1 MSPAPPMFVI
11 MPADISWI
19 SAMACFMRM
28 SLMAPL
34 RLSILARAVCIGD
47 VAGLHQI
54 LVGGFGLLELRAV
67 LGELGFHRLQA
78 QRVLAGGG
86 VVAGADMRGGLGA
99 QVFLLGFELA
109 HLAHEALGQA
119 GVGGEALVEV
129 ADLLAQIFL
138 LELQQGFGIAPFDAR
153 NKQGKETFEQVGNAA
168 EHGTSRQ
175 NGAQR
180 TREHEE

>member
-54 LVGGFGLLELRAV
+54 LVGGFRLLELGAV

-86 VVAGADMRGGLGA
+86 VVAGAHMRGGLGA

-119 GVGGEALVEV
+119 GVGGKALVEV

-138 LELQQGFGIAPFDAR
+138 FELQQALRDCVFRRP
-153 NKQGKETFEQVGNAA
+153 KQTGKGNL
-168 EHGTSRQ
+168 
-175 NGAQR
+175 
-180 TREHEE
+180 